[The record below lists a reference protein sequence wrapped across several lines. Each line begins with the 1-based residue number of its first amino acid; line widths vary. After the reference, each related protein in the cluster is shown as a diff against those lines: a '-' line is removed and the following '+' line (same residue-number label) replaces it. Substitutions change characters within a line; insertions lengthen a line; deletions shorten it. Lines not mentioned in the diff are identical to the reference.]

1 MAHIPVL
8 VDEAIKFLD
17 PKKNEDFI
25 DCTLG
30 DGGHA
35 AEILRRTAPDGRV
48 LGFDLDSEAVKVVRK
63 NLEEFGSRLIVRNES
78 YANLATALAE
88 ENFGPADGVLMDL
101 GFSSP
106 QLEDRGRGFSFQRD
120 EPLDMSYSTL
130 PDHLTAAEI
139 VNTWSKA
146 EIARAL
152 AEFGEEHMAERIA
165 SGIVAA
171 RRRKHIISTVQLV
184 DIIKASVP
192 KNYEHGRIHPATRTF
207 QALRIAVNREL
218 ESVNAVLPQALN
230 ALKPGGRLVC
240 ISFHS
245 LEDRIVKTFFKEM
258 SAKRRIQ
265 ILSPR
270 PITAAEKEI
279 QNNPRSRSAK
289 LRAAIIRSDT

>member
-8 VDEAIKFLD
+8 ADEVIKFLD
-17 PKKNEDFI
+17 PKKNENFI

-30 DGGHA
+30 DGGHS
-35 AEILRRTAPDGRV
+35 AELLRRTAPNGKV

-78 YANLATALAE
+78 YANLNKAVAE
-88 ENFGPADGVLMDL
+88 EKFGPADGALMDF

-120 EPLDMSYSTL
+120 EPLDMSYSTAA
-130 PDHLTAAEI
+130 DHLTAAEI
-139 VNTWSKA
+139 VNVWTKD
-146 EIARAL
+146 EITRVL
-152 AEFGEEHMAERIA
+152 AEFGEEHLAERIA
-165 SGIVAA
+165 AKIVSA
-171 RRRKHIISTVQLV
+171 RHHKHIISTVQLV
-184 DIIKASVP
+184 EVIKAAVP

-207 QALRIAVNREL
+207 QALRIAVNGEL
-218 ESVNAVLPQALN
+218 DSVNAVLPQALA

-245 LEDRIVKTFFKEM
+245 LEDRLVKSFFKEM
-258 SAKRRIQ
+258 SAKRKIE
-265 ILSPR
+265 ILTPK
-270 PITAAEKEI
+270 PITATEKEI

-289 LRAAIIRSDT
+289 LRAAIVRSDT

>member
-8 VDEAIKFLD
+8 ADEVIKFLD
-17 PKKNEDFI
+17 PKKNENFI

-30 DGGHA
+30 DGGHS
-35 AEILRRTAPDGRV
+35 AELLRRTAPKGKV

-78 YANLATALAE
+78 YANLNKAVAE
-88 ENFGPADGVLMDL
+88 EKFEPADGVLMDF

-120 EPLDMSYSTL
+120 EPLDMSYSTAA
-130 PDHLTAAEI
+130 DHLTAAEI
-139 VNTWSKA
+139 VNVWTKD
-146 EIARAL
+146 EITRVL
-152 AEFGEEHMAERIA
+152 AEFGEERLAERIA
-165 SGIVAA
+165 AKIVSA
-171 RRRKHIISTVQLV
+171 RHHKHIISTVQLV
-184 DIIKASVP
+184 EVIKAAVP

-207 QALRIAVNREL
+207 QALRIAVNGEL
-218 ESVNAVLPQALN
+218 DSVNAVLPQALA

-245 LEDRIVKTFFKEM
+245 LEDRLVKSFFKEM
-258 SAKRRIQ
+258 SAKRKIE
-265 ILSPR
+265 ILTPK
-270 PITAAEKEI
+270 PITATEKEI

-289 LRAAIIRSDT
+289 LRAAIVRSDT